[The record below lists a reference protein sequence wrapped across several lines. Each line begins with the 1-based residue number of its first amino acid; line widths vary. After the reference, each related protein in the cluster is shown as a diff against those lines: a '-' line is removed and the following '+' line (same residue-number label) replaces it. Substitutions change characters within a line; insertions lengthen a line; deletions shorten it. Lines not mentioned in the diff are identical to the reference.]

1 MKKRFDRSG
10 TARRKAAV
18 AVAALTMA
26 LVLAVGGAGAA
37 TLLSAQPETLTVGAV
52 VPHITAETPQAS
64 SPAAADSAPEAE
76 SAATAAPEPAA
87 ESTAQ
92 PQQADPAPAQTEKPE
107 TAETKPA
114 APEEA
119 AETPEAPAL
128 PAEDAA
134 LEEENSPAM
143 LLEETPELAAQDPQA
158 PAVDDTTQNDT
169 ASQHTPEDSVLLTP
183 EQIQQALDSGALED
197 AEAQCIDLT
206 DENGFF
212 QWLFN
217 WLFGIKE
224 EEPAYSGWRTENGK
238 TYYYAQNT
246 NKKVTGLRS
255 IDGKLYY
262 FDANGVKQD
271 KVTFGIDVSKYQSGL
286 DWNKIKKSGVS
297 FVIIRIGYR
306 GYGAEG
312 KLVKDPMF
320 EEHFTNAR
328 NAGLKVGVYFFT
340 QAMNEA
346 EAQEEAEACSQALN
360 GRMLDYPIFY
370 DTEASTAPGGTGRA
384 DGLGVED
391 RTKCAIAFCERV
403 KELGYKPGVYASTT
417 WYRKRVN
424 YNTLR
429 SRYTIWNAHYG
440 VSASPIGCDMWQG
453 TRTAHINGYSGEL
466 DANISY
472 IG

>member
-10 TARRKAAV
+10 TARRKAAA

-52 VPHITAETPQAS
+52 VPHITAEAPQT
-64 SPAAADSAPEAE
+64 PAAADPAPAAESTATAPEQ
-76 SAATAAPEPAA
+76 TA

-92 PQQADPAPAQTEKPE
+92 PQQTDPAPVQTEKPE
-107 TAETKPA
+107 TAETEA
-114 APEEA
+114 TAPEETVEA
-119 AETPEAPAL
+119 PEAPAQ
-128 PAEDAA
+128 PAEDPAP
-134 LEEENSPAM
+134 EEENSPAI

-158 PAVDDTTQNDT
+158 PAADGTAQNDT
-169 ASQHTPEDSVLLTP
+169 AAQHTPEDSVLLTP

-206 DENGFF
+206 DENGFL

-238 TYYYAQNT
+238 TYYYAQDT

-271 KVTFGIDVSKYQSGL
+271 NVTFGIDVSKYQSGL

-306 GYGAEG
+306 GYGAAG
-312 KLVKDPMF
+312 NLVKDPMF

-346 EAQEEAEACSQALN
+346 EAQEEAEACNRALN

-403 KELGYKPGVYASTT
+403 KELGYQPGVYASTT
-417 WYRKRVN
+417 WYRKRVD

-440 VSASPIGCDMWQG
+440 VSSSPIGCDLWQG
-453 TRTAHINGYSGEL
+453 TEKARINGYNGDL

-472 IG
+472 MG